1 MQLFSFFLL
10 QYSQCIIAI
19 FCICN
24 KLKHFFH
31 ILDYLTVKLQW
42 VNGPR
47 LKVHLS
53 WVSQVYHRQKGAFLF
68 ERLLIS
74 GYLLVA
80 FLIIPTSEIICTS
93 GWIMNA
99 KSPKKKIAAGF
110 SLTRCVTL
118 TPVFDFSTVHSSQL
132 HSCDLQVRMYIW
144 CLRSLQRQ
152 VEWKLVQYQLFNCC
166 IQSTEM
172 CSRPAVLPNKRLI
185 HVWAEL
191 SCLMWNELGF
201 QKVISL
207 FLSKTGST
215 LLMPFLTC

>member
-99 KSPKKKIAAGF
+99 KSPKKKLQQDSALLGVLLWHQYSISPLFIEA
-110 SLTRCVTL
+110 SYTL
-118 TPVFDFSTVHSSQL
+118 
-132 HSCDLQVRMYIW
+132 
-144 CLRSLQRQ
+144 
-152 VEWKLVQYQLFNCC
+152 
-166 IQSTEM
+166 
-172 CSRPAVLPNKRLI
+172 A
-185 HVWAEL
+185 
-191 SCLMWNELGF
+191 
-201 QKVISL
+201 
-207 FLSKTGST
+207 
-215 LLMPFLTC
+215 TCKSECTYDV